1 MPAIV
6 AADEVLVRLKQAA
19 AEHGMHCSRVDHEGL
34 RGELETVQARW
45 FFGERKVTYFFE
57 CRLEEDQR
65 TVHFREVVRA
75 TSSGLPVPVITAG
88 KATVAGGTT
97 ADAGPGHPE
106 PGPLEYFRVRA
117 AIERTVRDAGWR
129 FRLEAGRP

>member
-6 AADEVLVRLKQAA
+6 TADEVLARLKRAA
-19 AEHGMHCSRVDHEGL
+19 AEHGMRCSRVDREGL
-34 RGELETVQARW
+34 RGEIETVQARW

-57 CRLEEDQR
+57 CRLEEDDH
-65 TVHFREVVRA
+65 TVHFREVTRE

-88 KATVAGGTT
+88 KATPVGGTAAET
-97 ADAGPGHPE
+97 GRGRLE

-129 FRLEAGRP
+129 FSLEGPS